1 MISLAFSQT
10 VAAKT
15 GWQSMAAMVTPA
27 KVAYSAMPELAL
39 WRCVLVRSC
48 SFTRDT
54 SCDRKDVEGSLPKS
68 RPSRAAQMP
77 GNKITPPRRMVL
89 LVSPWHSFE
98 HTQYSTL
105 GFTPKSQN
113 RANVV
118 AGECWLYHTH
128 DKSLSPAPILMS
140 FFMPCS
146 SFSNTMIL
154 YRDYYIL
161 WKKLLLH
168 SNVQQAQCASLYIS
182 ARALSN
188 GGVMLALFHRLC

>member
-15 GWQSMAAMVTPA
+15 GWQSMAVMVTPA
-27 KVAYSAMPELAL
+27 KAAYSAMPGLAL

-48 SFTRDT
+48 FFTRDT
-54 SCDRKDVEGSLPKS
+54 SCDRKDVEGQLLKS
-68 RPSRAAQMP
+68 RPSWAAQIT

-89 LVSPWHSFE
+89 LVSPWHNFE

-118 AGECWLYHTH
+118 AGECHWRSGHVFASGTN
-128 DKSLSPAPILMS
+128 
-140 FFMPCS
+140 FS
-146 SFSNTMIL
+146 S
-154 YRDYYIL
+154 
-161 WKKLLLH
+161 
-168 SNVQQAQCASLYIS
+168 S
-182 ARALSN
+182 ARLS
-188 GGVMLALFHRLC
+188 LDEYPHSTELRASIAI

>member
-15 GWQSMAAMVTPA
+15 GWQSIAAMVTPA
-27 KVAYSAMPELAL
+27 KTAYSAMPGLTL

-48 SFTRDT
+48 FFTRDT
-54 SCDRKDVEGSLPKS
+54 SCDRKNVEGLLSKS
-68 RPSRAAQMP
+68 RPSWTAQIP

-118 AGECWLYHTH
+118 AEECQIRTLLQTTYRL
-128 DKSLSPAPILMS
+128 K
-140 FFMPCS
+140 FFLFANRS
-146 SFSNTMIL
+146 IQVSRFSDI
-154 YRDYYIL
+154 
-161 WKKLLLH
+161 
-168 SNVQQAQCASLYIS
+168 
-182 ARALSN
+182 
-188 GGVMLALFHRLC
+188 

>member
-15 GWQSMAAMVTPA
+15 GWQSIAAMVTPA
-27 KVAYSAMPELAL
+27 KAAYSAMPGLFL

-48 SFTRDT
+48 FFTRDT
-54 SCDRKDVEGSLPKS
+54 SCDRKDVEGPLPKS
-68 RPSRAAQMP
+68 RPSWTAQIP

-118 AGECWLYHTH
+118 AGECRL
-128 DKSLSPAPILMS
+128 LS
-140 FFMPCS
+140 
-146 SFSNTMIL
+146 
-154 YRDYYIL
+154 Y
-161 WKKLLLH
+161 
-168 SNVQQAQCASLYIS
+168 
-182 ARALSN
+182 
-188 GGVMLALFHRLC
+188 

>member
-10 VAAKT
+10 VAAKA
-15 GWQSMAAMVTPA
+15 GWQSIAAMVTPA
-27 KVAYSAMPELAL
+27 KAAYSAMPGLAL

-48 SFTRDT
+48 FFTRDT
-54 SCDRKDVEGSLPKS
+54 SCDRKDVEGLLSKS
-68 RPSRAAQMP
+68 RPSWTAQIP

-118 AGECWLYHTH
+118 AGEC
-128 DKSLSPAPILMS
+128 
-140 FFMPCS
+140 
-146 SFSNTMIL
+146 
-154 YRDYYIL
+154 
-161 WKKLLLH
+161 
-168 SNVQQAQCASLYIS
+168 Q
-182 ARALSN
+182 
-188 GGVMLALFHRLC
+188 